1 MAKRKTP
8 KIKKTEEKKMNPAEE
23 RQKFM
28 DKIAEDVNQFRSEI
42 IKDNKDLAPK
52 LDMYAVIY
60 KNLLLEHYKTL
71 NINYGQG
78 DKEEVKKTS

>member
-1 MAKRKTP
+1 MSKRKTT
-8 KIKKTEEKKMNPAEE
+8 KIKKVEEKKLNPAEE

-28 DKIAEDVNQFRSEI
+28 DRIAEDVNQLRAEI

-52 LDMYAVIY
+52 LDMYAVLY

-78 DKEEVKKTS
+78 DKEEVKKSS